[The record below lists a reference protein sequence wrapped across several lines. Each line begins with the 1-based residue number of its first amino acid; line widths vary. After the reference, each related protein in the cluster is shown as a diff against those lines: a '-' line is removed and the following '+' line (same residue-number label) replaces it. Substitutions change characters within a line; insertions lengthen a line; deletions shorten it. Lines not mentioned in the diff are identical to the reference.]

1 MQEARPK
8 VFLTLN
14 IPGSGLSAKPLV
26 ASHNG
31 ALLSLFKSFV
41 LQDYERRVLEAPTP
55 EDRIVDEV
63 ELTQSHSLL
72 DIFIPEI
79 GDGSGNQD

>member
-1 MQEARPK
+1 MKEARPK

-41 LQDYERRVLEAPTP
+41 LHDYERRVLEAPTA
-55 EDRIVDEV
+55 EDRIADEA
-63 ELTQSHSLL
+63 ELTRLYSLL
-72 DIFIPEI
+72 DIFIPEAG
-79 GDGSGNQD
+79 GDNGN

>member
-1 MQEARPK
+1 MKAQPY

-41 LQDYERRVLEAPTP
+41 LRDYERRVLEAPTP
-55 EDRIVDEV
+55 EDRIADEA
-63 ELTQSHSLL
+63 ELTRLHSLL
-72 DIFIPEI
+72 DIFIPEA
-79 GDGSGNQD
+79 GGGNGN

>member
-8 VFLTLN
+8 VLLALN

-31 ALLSLFKSFV
+31 ALLSLFKPLV

-55 EDRIVDEV
+55 EDRIADEA
-63 ELTQSHSLL
+63 ELIRLYSLL
-72 DIFIPEI
+72 DIFVPET
-79 GDGSGNQD
+79 GGGNGN

>member
-14 IPGSGLSAKPLV
+14 IPGNGLSAKPLV

-31 ALLSLFKSFV
+31 MLLSLFKSFV
-41 LQDYERRVLEAPTP
+41 LRDYECQVLEAPTR
-55 EDRIVDEV
+55 EDRIADEA
-63 ELTQSHSLL
+63 ELTRLHSLL
-72 DIFIPEI
+72 DFFIPEDW
-79 GDGSGNQD
+79 DGNGN

>member
-1 MQEARPK
+1 MQEVRPK

-14 IPGSGLSAKPLV
+14 IPGSRLSTKPLV
-26 ASHNG
+26 DFHND
-31 ALLSLFKSFV
+31 ALLSLFQSFA
-41 LQDYERRVLEAPTP
+41 LLDYKRRTMEAPTP
-55 EDRIVDEV
+55 EDRIADEA
-63 ELTQSHSLL
+63 ELIRLHSLL

>member
-1 MQEARPK
+1 MQEARPT

-31 ALLSLFKSFV
+31 VLLSLFKSFV
-41 LQDYERRVLEAPTP
+41 LQDYESRVLEAPTP
-55 EDRIVDEV
+55 EDRIADEA
-63 ELTQSHSLL
+63 ELTRLHSLL
-72 DIFIPEI
+72 DIFIPEAGG
-79 GDGSGNQD
+79 GDEN

>member
-14 IPGSGLSAKPLV
+14 IPRSGLSAKPLV
-26 ASHNG
+26 ASHND

-41 LQDYERRVLEAPTP
+41 LQDYEHRVLEVPTP
-55 EDRIVDEV
+55 EDRIADEA
-63 ELTQSHSLL
+63 ELTRLHSLL
-72 DIFIPEI
+72 DIFIPET
-79 GDGSGNQD
+79 GGGNGN